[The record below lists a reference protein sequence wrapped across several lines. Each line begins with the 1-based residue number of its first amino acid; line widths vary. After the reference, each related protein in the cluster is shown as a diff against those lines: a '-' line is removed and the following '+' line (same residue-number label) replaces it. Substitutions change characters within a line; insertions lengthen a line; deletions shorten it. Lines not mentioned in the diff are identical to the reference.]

1 MLPRFISKFTVNRN
15 TFMIIMI
22 YYVHLIGP
30 PVSKEMNFIS
40 ALAYVCLRMHD
51 SNMRMS
57 DCTKYTKCTHCLFHF
72 VRSVTS
78 VVNSPTMAVEM
89 STTDHWRNRVGPPHV
104 VCADYAHCNC
114 AFGMHVCRNSLDTA
128 CACTQTNR

>member
-22 YYVHLIGP
+22 YYVHSIGP
-30 PVSKEMNFIS
+30 PVSKQMNFIS

-57 DCTKYTKCTHCLFHF
+57 DCTNIHQMYALFVSLRSLGHKCCEFH
-72 VRSVTS
+72 
-78 VVNSPTMAVEM
+78 N
-89 STTDHWRNRVGPPHV
+89 NG
-104 VCADYAHCNC
+104 
-114 AFGMHVCRNSLDTA
+114 G
-128 CACTQTNR
+128 